1 MNHYLAMIVINWK
14 MQVVVCWK
22 VWPKSKKEIHKIL
35 GMRSSAPGS
44 LPLPIRNQGIAA
56 TENIC

>member
-1 MNHYLAMIVINWK
+1 MIVINWK